1 MEQTR
6 KEMLKEI
13 ADITTQLP
21 DWKVEIVLIFVRGL
35 LKG

>member
-13 ADITTQLP
+13 AETMEQLP